1 MALGLS
7 PSKMKDMVGKAVST
21 NIKMIEAQG
30 RYAEGFVKRNTA
42 ALVEITDARI
52 SSFQELVSAK
62 SFTEVYEN
70 SVNFESTLRDKLMAL
85 YDDNTAAAKDL
96 GEEVKELLEVD
107 EMIAK
112 VKDLS
117 ADVGA
122 KVKDYSDSAAA
133 KAKSFS
139 EEVGGKVKGYSDSA
153 VATVKSLS
161 DSTLSKVK
169 GMSSGLKPAPAKPA
183 PKAKAATKAK
193 APARKSV
200 AKKAPVE
207 VAAPAP
213 EVAATA

>member
-122 KVKDYSDSAAA
+122 KVKDYSDSA
-133 KAKSFS
+133 
-139 EEVGGKVKGYSDSA
+139 